1 MLLIS
6 DLIEGG
12 DQNAL
17 LRRLAAL
24 VDSGV
29 RLIVLLALSDDGA
42 PSYSHELAAACAALG
57 APAFACTPDQFPE
70 LLATAIRRDDVAS
83 WVARNAPG
91 GAAS

>member
-1 MLLIS
+1 MVLVS

-12 DQNAL
+12 NQSEL
-17 LRRLAAL
+17 IRRLAAL

-42 PSYSHELAAACAALG
+42 PAYDHELAAACAALG
-57 APAFACTPDQFPE
+57 VPAFGCTPDPFPE

-83 WVARNAPG
+83 WVARNGPG
-91 GAAS
+91 GAAG